1 MKRLL
6 TLSLVAA
13 VAFAPAI
20 ASAHRPATSAQRA
33 VILAAVVRQHQL
45 SSAQAACQQVT
56 ISTVSSTWAA
66 LSWPEHLSK
75 ACRKVAANGVIIEH
89 YRAYAWHFADIG
101 SDVGC
106 TAGGMPVKVGR
117 DLVPDCAP

>member
-1 MKRLL
+1 MKRAVPLL
-6 TLSLVAA
+6 LVGA
-13 VAFAPAI
+13 VALAPAV
-20 ASAHRPATSAQRA
+20 ASAHRPAMSEQRA

-45 SSAQAACQQVT
+45 SPAQAACQQVT